1 MEKHGELSKSSKKK
15 LTIDNIMNLLEKYK
29 LRQIIVRGKQ
39 GKQYFVKEDVDESL
53 SIIPKE

>member
-39 GKQYFVKEDVDESL
+39 GKQYFVKEEVDESL

>member
-39 GKQYFVKEDVDESL
+39 GNQYFVKEEVDESL

>member
-1 MEKHGELSKSSKKK
+1 
-15 LTIDNIMNLLEKYK
+15 MNLLEKYK

-39 GKQYFVKEDVDESL
+39 GKQYFVKEEVDESL